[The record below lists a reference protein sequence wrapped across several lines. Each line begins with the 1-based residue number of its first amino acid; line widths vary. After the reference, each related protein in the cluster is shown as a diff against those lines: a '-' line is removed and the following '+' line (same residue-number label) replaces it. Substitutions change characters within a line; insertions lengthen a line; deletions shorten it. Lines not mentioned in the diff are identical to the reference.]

1 MGMQSD
7 ARRRG
12 HLSVADEARG
22 RPRGRPQALPVE
34 PNDLGSPTIDAG
46 RRLAWVLATNRLLS
60 PESRLSAREP
70 FIAALQDEGVSA
82 DSSRVSR
89 WESARLRPPEPV
101 LGAYERLLG
110 LPDGAV
116 ASLDRFLRRSAG
128 RNAALSDAAETIDH
142 AQLDELFAAVEAG
155 RATGGEWLRLA
166 LGLSRTDRVYVHP
179 DTWRHVATR
188 LISEL
193 TRSSGIAMLRRFEA
207 ASLLISHPQARAHLS
222 RQVGEFVIDPDAQN
236 VVPALA
242 LLRVVGDEPA
252 AELVLRLLGSRNGL
266 LRRGAAEVAG
276 SLASQGV
283 FRGVR
288 ADALERFVG
297 SELSRV
303 GDVGRRIDVL
313 DLVGQVSEEAFARLL
328 AAVPDV
334 RVKRVLTRART
345 QREIGDA
352 DLCRIVAEGVATFAE
367 AALGRTAHD
376 PDLMLRRLVRE
387 ALFHTQR
394 ERRHLAAVSL
404 SLSPYARA
412 VGRALLDL
420 TTDPDQQVAAMA
432 WSVLRRLGHVVDRET
447 VATAA
452 LRERRDELRPRALL
466 TLGLCHG
473 PLREGD
479 AAALAQSACDPG
491 SSAEERH
498 AAVFALGMAGHPC
511 LEQAA
516 TSHSP
521 MAPAARWWLR
531 SGPSLHDGDVVA
543 LD

>member
-1 MGMQSD
+1 MQQHAS
-7 ARRRG
+7 RRG

-34 PNDLGSPTIDAG
+34 PNELGSPTIDPG

-60 PESRLSAREP
+60 PDARLSAREP
-70 FIAALQDEGVSA
+70 FIAALQAEGVSA

-89 WESARLRPPEPV
+89 WESARLRIPEPV
-101 LGAYERLLG
+101 LAAYERLLG
-110 LPDGAV
+110 LPDGAI
-116 ASLDRFLRRSAG
+116 ASLDRLLRRTSGRSAS
-128 RNAALSDAAETIDH
+128 LSDAAENVDH
-142 AQLDELFAAVEAG
+142 ARLDELFAAVEAG
-155 RATGGEWLRLA
+155 RATGGEWLHLA
-166 LGLSRTDRVYVHP
+166 TGLARTDRVYVHP
-179 DTWRHVATR
+179 DTWQRVTGT
-188 LISEL
+188 LVSEL
-193 TRSSGIAMLRRFEA
+193 TRSGGVAMLRRFEA
-207 ASLLISHPQARAHLS
+207 ASLLIAHPRARAHLS
-222 RQVGEFVIDPDAQN
+222 RQVGEFVTDPDAQN
-236 VVPALA
+236 MVPALA

-252 AELVLRLLGSRNGL
+252 AELVLRLLGSENGL

-283 FRGVR
+283 FTGTR

-297 SELSRV
+297 YELRRID
-303 GDVGRRIDVL
+303 DVGRRIDVL
-313 DLVGQVSEEAFARLL
+313 DLVGQVSEEAFARLHS
-328 AAVPDV
+328 AVPEP
-334 RVKRVLTRART
+334 RSKRVLLRART

-394 ERRHLAAVSL
+394 ERRHLAAVTL

-412 VGRALLDL
+412 VGRALLEL
-420 TTDPDQQVAAMA
+420 TTDPDTQVAAMA
-432 WSVLRRLGHVVDRET
+432 WSTLRRLGHVVDRET

-473 PLREGD
+473 PLRDGD
-479 AAALAQSACDPG
+479 AAALVQSACDPR
-491 SSAEERH
+491 SSAEEQH

-511 LEQAA
+511 LQQAA
-516 TSHSP
+516 TSESP

-531 SGPSLHDGDVVA
+531 SGPSLHDDDVVTPG
-543 LD
+543 